1 MKIHKFLFFVGITIL
16 LFQPVFAQ
24 DWSQWRGSNRD
35 GVAAISQIPS
45 NWPQQLR
52 QAWQIE
58 VGEGHSSPIY
68 SNGKIFVFTRQ
79 NTEEVLLCINPKDA
93 SIIWQKSYSA
103 PYTLNPAAFGHG
115 KGPKSTPV
123 IAEGKIITLGIN
135 GVLSCFDITNGALT
149 WQRRF
154 TEQFSKTA
162 PVFGTAMSP
171 LVNDG
176 LAIAHVGGQK
186 GALMAIDIKS
196 GDIKWQWDNDGP
208 GYSSPLIATIAGV
221 KQIITLSQK
230 NIIGLAFENGKLLW
244 QIPFQTP
251 WFQNIQTPL
260 FYEND
265 LILSGLQKALMR
277 VKIEKK
283 NDTWSVEEVWKN
295 KDTWTYMSSPV
306 LFDDIIVLFS
316 DRRKGS
322 YAMVDAKSGEV
333 LWQSQGRVGENAALI
348 RVGEFLLSLQN
359 EGKLIIAKPSREKL
373 ELIREYTVADSQT
386 WAHPVLFDNHILI
399 KDKTN
404 LTLWKLN

>member
-162 PVFGTAMSP
+162 PVFGTAISP

-176 LAIAHVGGQK
+176 LAIAYVGG
-186 GALMAIDIKS
+186 
-196 GDIKWQWDNDGP
+196 
-208 GYSSPLIATIAGV
+208 
-221 KQIITLSQK
+221 
-230 NIIGLAFENGKLLW
+230 
-244 QIPFQTP
+244 
-251 WFQNIQTPL
+251 
-260 FYEND
+260 
-265 LILSGLQKALMR
+265 
-277 VKIEKK
+277 
-283 NDTWSVEEVWKN
+283 
-295 KDTWTYMSSPV
+295 
-306 LFDDIIVLFS
+306 
-316 DRRKGS
+316 
-322 YAMVDAKSGEV
+322 
-333 LWQSQGRVGENAALI
+333 
-348 RVGEFLLSLQN
+348 
-359 EGKLIIAKPSREKL
+359 
-373 ELIREYTVADSQT
+373 
-386 WAHPVLFDNHILI
+386 
-399 KDKTN
+399 
-404 LTLWKLN
+404 